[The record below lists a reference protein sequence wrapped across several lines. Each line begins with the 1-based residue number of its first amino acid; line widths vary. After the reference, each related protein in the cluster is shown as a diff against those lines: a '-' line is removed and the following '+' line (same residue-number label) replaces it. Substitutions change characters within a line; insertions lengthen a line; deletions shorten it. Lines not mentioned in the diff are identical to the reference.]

1 MDNASILAQLIVS
14 ISVISVWVFRYD
26 NIVLEFKQY
35 GISNL
40 LRNIVG
46 ASKISLATILILG
59 IWYKELLVV
68 SSLLMAVLM
77 ICAQFYHIK
86 VKNPLIKYVPSF
98 LLLVL
103 SLFIAAVNYGLVQ
116 LMDLNIL
123 LVVFSALS
131 FIFYGINSFFS
142 KRMVSEYA
150 RWGYSNHRIL
160 LGSIQLLGGIGLL
173 VGLTNSV
180 LLSVASFLLTF
191 MMITAVLV
199 RIKIKDSL
207 INMFPAVFYTC
218 LNFIILYLS
227 LIHI

>member
-14 ISVISVWVFRYD
+14 VSVISVWVFRYD

-35 GISNL
+35 DISNL

-59 IWYKELLVV
+59 IWYPELLVV
-68 SSLLMAVLM
+68 SSLLMAFLM

-116 LMDLNIL
+116 RMDLNIL

-131 FIFYGINSFFS
+131 FIFYGINSFFT

-150 RWGYSNHRIL
+150 RWGYSDQRIL
-160 LGSIQLLGGIGLL
+160 LGCIQLLGGIGLL
-173 VGLTNSV
+173 IGIANSV
-180 LLSVASFLLTF
+180 LLSVTSFLLTF
-191 MMITAVLV
+191 MMITAIFV

-207 INMFPAVFYTC
+207 INMFPAIFYS
-218 LNFIILYLS
+218 LINFIILYNS
-227 LIHI
+227 LI